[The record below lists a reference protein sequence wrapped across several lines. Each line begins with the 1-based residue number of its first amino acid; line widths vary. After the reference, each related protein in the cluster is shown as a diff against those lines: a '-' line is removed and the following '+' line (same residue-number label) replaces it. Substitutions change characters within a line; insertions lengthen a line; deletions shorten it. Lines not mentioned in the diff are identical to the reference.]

1 MDKEKE
7 IGEIFRESLE
17 GYQAEPSAE
26 LWGAIAQDKTLVRF
40 NRRHKM
46 VRIAKFAVV
55 PVIATVAIVTALLL
69 SNGKGDNTLAVASD
83 TDTVVPTATTIT
95 TTTTVTAP
103 ATETAAPIVNTP
115 QPVRNQTSIYP
126 TQTTDNQ
133 KEKIESSTVPAT
145 VTKPVE
151 TAEPLMASEFAPTRN
166 TTLPEIEEVHR
177 SLPVPNRN
185 NNHKKEL
192 DRSDAVVAD
201 QLPTSSDIQVEPKA
215 GRSGQLTFSKD
226 TSVCR
231 NSNLTL
237 YVYNALDVHWNI
249 GVQGETVTICPDE
262 PTLIS
267 ATVTTYEKIDTT
279 IYIHVGV
286 FNCGL
291 WIPTAFT
298 PNGDGL
304 NDEFLVQAPAEITRY
319 ECTIYDRSRGM
330 LFRTTNIHQGWDGTF
345 NGKPLPFGTYSYII
359 TYFDEAG
366 VKHVE
371 KGQITLIR

>member
-46 VRIAKFAVV
+46 VRIAKFAAV

-69 SNGKGDNTLAVASD
+69 SNGKGDNTLAVVAN
-83 TDTVVPTATTIT
+83 TDTVVPAATTIT

-115 QPVRNQTSIYP
+115 QPVRNQNPILP
-126 TQTTDNQ
+126 TQTIDNQ
-133 KEKIESSTVPAT
+133 KETITEAVTHSESVSSPVAPAQ
-145 VTKPVE
+145 PVE
-151 TAEPLMASEFAPTRN
+151 VASYNPK
-166 TTLPEIEEVHR
+166 
-177 SLPVPNRN
+177 
-185 NNHKKEL
+185 NNHEDIHSEKDDGISL
-192 DRSDAVVAD
+192 GHMVI
-201 QLPTSSDIQVEPKA
+201 PHDIQPEPKA

-237 YVYNALDVHWNI
+237 YVHNALDVHWNI

-304 NDEFLVQAPAEITRY
+304 NDEFLVQAPTEINHY

-330 LFRTTNIHQGWDGTF
+330 LFRTTNIRQGWDGTF
-345 NGKPLPFGTYSYII
+345 NGKPLPFGAYFYVI

>member
-46 VRIAKFAVV
+46 VRIAKFAAV

-69 SNGKGDNTLAVASD
+69 SNGKGDNTLAVVAN
-83 TDTVVPTATTIT
+83 TDPVVPAATIT
-95 TTTTVTAP
+95 TNTTVTAP

-115 QPVRNQTSIYP
+115 QSVHNQNP
-126 TQTTDNQ
+126 TYSAQITDNQ
-133 KEKIESSTVPAT
+133 KENTDNSTVPAM
-145 VTKPVE
+145 VTNPVE
-151 TAEPLMASEFAPTRN
+151 PAEPLMASEIAPTRN
-166 TTLPEIEEVHR
+166 TTVEIAEVHR
-177 SLPVPNRN
+177 SLPIPNRN
-185 NNHKKEL
+185 SNSKKEL
-192 DRSDAVVAD
+192 DRSDAAVAD
-201 QLPTSSDIQVEPKA
+201 PIQTSPSSQVEPKA

-226 TSVCR
+226 TNVCR

-304 NDEFLVQAPAEITRY
+304 NDEFLVQAPAEINHY
-319 ECTIYDRSRGM
+319 ECTIYDRSRGI
-330 LFRTTNIHQGWDGTF
+330 LFRTTNIRQGWDGSF
-345 NGKPLPFGTYSYII
+345 NGKPLPFGAYSYII